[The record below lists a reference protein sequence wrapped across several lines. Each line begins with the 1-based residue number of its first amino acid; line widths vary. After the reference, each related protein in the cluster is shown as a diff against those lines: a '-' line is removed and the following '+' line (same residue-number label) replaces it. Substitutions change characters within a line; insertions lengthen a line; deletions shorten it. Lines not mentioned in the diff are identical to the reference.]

1 MHVYTY
7 GSEGKG
13 QGCGTHATVL
23 EKTNNSY
30 TCLAFCCCTSYVHT
44 CLYRNWT
51 SWWIPRIDYI
61 RRHERRFCC
70 GAALVVP
77 IHLKL
82 IKNTEAK
89 FKDEGRRR
97 ESPVLYIIIHFPYVF
112 HSSHLYV
119 TYCFV
124 SNIVYYLKMRGH
136 SNEVASSQTT
146 CRGLD
151 ARYYYKTSIVSATT
165 RHLLSMLRLTLLRSM
180 EFQFYCGQ

>member
-1 MHVYTY
+1 MCIHMDQKEKVRDVVLMLQCSKKPTTA
-7 GSEGKG
+7 
-13 QGCGTHATVL
+13 THALRFVVA
-23 EKTNNSY
+23 
-30 TCLAFCCCTSYVHT
+30 LATYIHT

-97 ESPVLYIIIHFPYVF
+97 ESPVVHIIHFPYVF

-151 ARYYYKTSIVSATT
+151 ARYYYKTSIASATT